1 MADLDRN
8 QINAIVE
15 KVYARLKETGGQT
28 GGVGAPG
35 TSNRGIFPDVDQ
47 AVAAAARSFE
57 QFGGMGLERR
67 KEIVANIR
75 RRTTQ
80 HVRTL
85 AEMAVEE
92 TGLGRVEDKVIK
104 NLLVINKT
112 PGPEILE
119 PRTHTGDAGLALT
132 ERAPYGTLGAITPT
146 TNPTET
152 VINNGISMLS
162 GGNTVVFNVHPS
174 AEKSS
179 HACVSLINDAIVE
192 AGGPENCI
200 VAVARP
206 TIQSAQ
212 ALMKHRGLRLLTVT
226 GGPAVVREAMN
237 SGKKVIAAGPGNPP
251 VVVDETAD
259 IDAAGKGIVAGAS
272 LDNNIV
278 CIVEKEIFAVASIAD
293 SLKASLARHGA
304 YEIKGHQIRELEK
317 VVLKDG
323 HTNKDW
329 VGKDASKILA
339 AIGVR
344 VQGDPRIVLAEV
356 DRMHPFVQEELL
368 MPVIPIVR
376 VKDADEGIAC
386 AVQAEHGFGHT
397 ACMWSRN
404 IEVLH
409 KMARVINTSIF
420 VKNAPSYAGL
430 GMGGEG
436 YTSFTIASPTGEGLT
451 TAVHFT
457 RERRCTLAGYFRI
470 I

>member
-1 MADLDRN
+1 MADLDRSE
-8 QINAIVE
+8 IDALVE
-15 KVYARLKETGGQT
+15 KVYARLRSQ
-28 GGVGAPG
+28 GVGDAPATAPG
-35 TSNRGIFPDVDQ
+35 ASGRGVFPDVDQ
-47 AVAAAARSFE
+47 AVDAATRAFQ
-57 QFGGMGLERR
+57 QFGALGLERR
-67 KEIVANIR
+67 KEIIANVR

-85 AEMAVEE
+85 AAMAVEE
-92 TGLGRVEDKVIK
+92 TGLGRVEDKVQK

-119 PRTHTGDAGLALT
+119 PRTHTGDAGLCLT
-132 ERAPYGTLGAITPT
+132 ERAPYGVIGAITPT

-152 VINNGISMLS
+152 VINNMISMLS
-162 GGNTVVFNVHPS
+162 GGNTVAFNVHPS
-174 AEKSS
+174 AERCS
-179 HACVSLINDAIVE
+179 HSCVSLINDAIVE
-192 AGGPENCI
+192 AGGPENC
-200 VAVARP
+200 VAAVARP

-212 ALMKHRGLRLLTVT
+212 ALMRHKGLRLLTVT

-259 IDAAGKGIVAGAS
+259 IEAAGKGIVAGAS

-278 CIVEKEIFAVASIAD
+278 CIVEKEVFAVHSVAD
-293 SLKASLARHGA
+293 SLKAAMVRGGA
-304 YEIKGHQIRELEK
+304 VEIKGHQIRELERL
-317 VVLKDG
+317 VLKDG
-323 HTNKDW
+323 HANKEW
-329 VGKDASKILA
+329 VGKDAGKILA

-344 VQGDPRIVLAEV
+344 ALGDPRLVMCEV
-356 DRMHPFVQEELL
+356 ERTHPFVQEELL
-368 MPVIPIVR
+368 MPVMPVVR
-376 VKDADEGIAC
+376 VKDVDEGIAC
-386 AVQAEHGFGHT
+386 AIQAEHGFGHT
-397 ACMWSRN
+397 AVMWSRN
-404 IEVLH
+404 VESLH
-409 KMARVINTSIF
+409 RMARVVNTSIF

>member
-1 MADLDRN
+1 VADLDKATLQALVDR
-8 QINAIVE
+8 
-15 KVYARLKETGGQT
+15 VYARLQQEGVQGGGPAPA
-28 GGVGAPG
+28 GGSG
-35 TSNRGIFPDVDQ
+35 RGVFPDVDQ
-47 AVAAAARSFE
+47 AVEAASRAFVSF
-57 QFGGMGLERR
+57 GALGLERR
-67 KEIVANIR
+67 KEVVANIR
-75 RRTTQ
+75 RRTSQHTTQ
-80 HVRTL
+80 L
-85 AEMAVEE
+85 AQLAVEE
-92 TGLGRVEDKVIK
+92 TGLGRVADKVVK

-119 PRTHTGDAGLALT
+119 PKTHTGDSGLCLT
-132 ERAPYGTLGAITPT
+132 ERAPYGTIGAITPT

-174 AEKSS
+174 AERCS
-179 HACVSLINDAIVE
+179 HACVSIINDAIVE

-200 VAVARP
+200 VAVAKP

-259 IDAAGKGIVAGAS
+259 LAAAGKGIVDGAS

-278 CIVEKEIFAVASIAD
+278 CIVEKEIFAVHTIAD
-293 SLKASLARHGA
+293 ALKAAMVAHGA
-304 YEIKGHQIRELEK
+304 VEVRGHQVRELEK

-329 VGKDASKILA
+329 VGKDAAKILA
-339 AIGVR
+339 AIGVKAS
-344 VQGDPRIVLAEV
+344 GDPRLVFAEV
-356 DRMHPFVQEELL
+356 DRTHPFVQEELL
-368 MPVIPIVR
+368 MPVLGFVR
-376 VKDADEGIAC
+376 VKDVDEGIAA

-404 IEVLH
+404 VESLH
-409 KMARVINTSIF
+409 KMARVVNTSIF
-420 VKNAPSYAGL
+420 VKNGPSFAGL

-457 RERRCTLAGYFRI
+457 RERRCTLTGYFRI